1 MSVFNGMR
9 ISASGLS
16 AERLRIDVISSNVA
30 NVKTTRTENG
40 GAYVRK
46 IASFQENYDEKLGM
60 LGVKAV
66 SIEED
71 KSPLRKVYEPNNPD
85 ADEEGYVEY
94 PNVDLLVEMSD
105 LISASRAYESNV
117 DTLNVR
123 VSMPSRAYTSFL
135 HKWRGLSFCD

>member
-1 MSVFNGMR
+1 MSIFNGMR

-16 AERLRIDVISSNVA
+16 AERLRLDVISSNIA
-30 NVKTTRTENG
+30 NVRTTRTEDG

-46 IASFQENYDEKLGM
+46 TAVFSENYDKKLGI
-60 LGVKAV
+60 LGVKATK
-66 SIEED
+66 IEED
-71 KSPLRKVYEPNNPD
+71 KSPLKREYDPSHPD

-117 DTLNVR
+117 DTLNAQKNMISKALEIGR
-123 VSMPSRAYTSFL
+123 
-135 HKWRGLSFCD
+135 

>member
-1 MSVFNGMR
+1 MSVFNWMR

-105 LISASRAYESNV
+105 LISASRAYESNI
-117 DTLNVR
+117 DTLNAQKDMI
-123 VSMPSRAYTSFL
+123 SKAL
-135 HKWRGLSFCD
+135 EIGK

>member
-46 IASFQENYDEKLGM
+46 IASFQEKLGM

-105 LISASRAYESNV
+105 LISASRAYESNI
-117 DTLNVR
+117 DTLNAQKDMI
-123 VSMPSRAYTSFL
+123 SKAL
-135 HKWRGLSFCD
+135 EIGK

>member
-1 MSVFNGMR
+1 MSIFNGMR

-16 AERLRIDVISSNVA
+16 AERLRLDVISSNIA
-30 NVKTTRTENG
+30 NVRTTRTEDG

-46 IASFQENYDEKLGM
+46 TAVFSENYDKKLGI
-60 LGVKAV
+60 LGVKATK
-66 SIEED
+66 IEED

-117 DTLNVR
+117 DTLNAQKNMI
-123 VSMPSRAYTSFL
+123 SKAL
-135 HKWRGLSFCD
+135 EIGK